1 MISKSQPVS
10 AKIEYILTDIE
21 GTTTSVSFVYD
32 VLFPYFLAHISDIK
46 NMTQD
51 EVVKTAFDETKYIV
65 FQDEGIELKS
75 TDEIILK
82 LESWCLEDRKIT
94 PLKTLQGL
102 LWKIGYEQ
110 GDLKGHVY
118 DDVPI
123 SLDKWQ
129 KMGLKMGVFS
139 SGSVIAQKLIFGHSE
154 KGDLTTYFSDY
165 FDTKTG
171 MKRAAETYSE
181 IARITNKQPTNI
193 LFLSDIVEELKAAEK
208 AGFQTIQLVRPGTKS
223 TWNHTA
229 VDFSEIKI
237 MQ

>member
-32 VLFPYFLAHISDIK
+32 VLFPYFLAHISDLK

-65 FQDEGIELKS
+65 FQNEGIELKS

-102 LWKIGYEQ
+102 LWKIGYEL
-110 GDLKGHVY
+110 GELKGHVY

-139 SGSVIAQKLIFGHSE
+139 SGSVIAQELIFGHSE

-165 FDTKTG
+165 FDTKIG
-171 MKRAAETYSE
+171 MKRAAETYSD
-181 IARITNKQPTNI
+181 IAKIIKKEPTSI
-193 LFLSDIVEELKAAEK
+193 LFLSDIVEELTAAEK

-223 TWNHTA
+223 NWNNTA

-237 MQ
+237 MK

>member
-10 AKIEYILTDIE
+10 AKIEYVLTDIE

-32 VLFPYFLAHISDIK
+32 VLFPYFLAHISDLK

-110 GDLKGHVY
+110 GELKGHVY

-123 SLDKWQ
+123 ALDKWQ

-139 SGSVIAQKLIFGHSE
+139 SGSVIAQKLIFGYSE

-165 FDTKTG
+165 FDTKKG
-171 MKRAAETYSE
+171 MKRVAETYSE
-181 IARITNKQPTNI
+181 IARITNKEPTNI

-208 AGFQTIQLVRPGTKS
+208 AGFQTMQLVRPGTKS
-223 TWNHTA
+223 NWNHTA

>member
-65 FQDEGIELKS
+65 FQNEGIELKS

-110 GDLKGHVY
+110 GNLKGHVY

-171 MKRAAETYSE
+171 MKRAAETYSD
-181 IARITNKQPTNI
+181 IAKRINKEPTSI
-193 LFLSDIVEELKAAEK
+193 LFLSDIVEELTAAEK

-223 TWNHTA
+223 NWNHTA

-237 MQ
+237 MK

>member
-65 FQDEGIELKS
+65 FQDEGIELRS

-102 LWKIGYEQ
+102 LWKIGYEL
-110 GDLKGHVY
+110 GELKGHVY

-193 LFLSDIVEELKAAEK
+193 LFLSDIIEELTAAEK

-223 TWNHTA
+223 NWNHTA

-237 MQ
+237 MK

>member
-1 MISKSQPVS
+1 
-10 AKIEYILTDIE
+10 
-21 GTTTSVSFVYD
+21 
-32 VLFPYFLAHISDIK
+32 VLFPYFLAHISDLK

-51 EVVKTAFDETKYIV
+51 EVVNTAFDETKYIV

-102 LWKIGYEQ
+102 LWKIGYEL
-110 GDLKGHVY
+110 GELKGHVY

-193 LFLSDIVEELKAAEK
+193 LFLSDIIEELTAAEK

-223 TWNHTA
+223 NWNHTA

>member
-129 KMGLKMGVFS
+129 KMGLKMGIFS

-193 LFLSDIVEELKAAEK
+193 LFLSDIVEELTAAEK

-223 TWNHTA
+223 NWNHTA

-237 MQ
+237 MK